1 LNLEELEK
9 ENKNLKSKIKFYEQ
23 ALKEDSVIRK
33 KYSQTLQSLK
43 EKEKELQELN
53 NNLEIIIQE
62 EIEKNIQ
69 KDKLLHQQSRLLALG
84 EMINNIAHQWRQP
97 LSVITT
103 AISALS
109 LKAEY
114 DMAQNEDIIN
124 TNEIILR
131 NANQLS
137 KTINIFGNF
146 FNDLESNEN
155 FFIADIITKSLDM
168 LENTFNSDNIMVE
181 LNLDETLKYFGN
193 DKQFFEVILS
203 LLKNSQ
209 EAFLRNPIEKQ
220 IINVDLYQK
229 NDNIIIDIKDNAG
242 GVPEN
247 IKNKIFDPYFSTKHH
262 TQGSGLGLYLSL
274 EIIAKYFNGSILA
287 DNIKT
292 DLGEGALFR
301 ITFPMN

>member
-1 LNLEELEK
+1 MNLEELEK

-155 FFIADIITKSLDM
+155 FFIADIIIKSLDT
-168 LENTFNSDNIMVE
+168 LEHTFHTDNIKVE
-181 LNLDETLKYFGN
+181 TNLDETLKYFGN

-274 EIIAKYFNGSILA
+274 EIIAKYFDGSILE

-292 DLGEGALFR
+292 DLGEGAHFR
-301 ITFPMN
+301 ITFPIK